1 MFFGCK
7 SRSPLS
13 QPLPDHHYSR
23 GYWRV
28 MEDGARFTWWSGRGV
43 EFLTFWG
50 LITLG
55 TDNTNCLGKE
65 THSIWTMFCL
75 SIKDIQIS
83 YIYINLNI
91 SMYKYKMMSPGDVP
105 NPQLPHSSSLSG
117 SMFVFDTCPSKGTCF
132 FLRNH
137 QVPNSNKV
145 HHIIIIRTWPYR
157 MIQFYRIIAVVR
169 LWWSM
174 AQNPQLPPLKK
185 TIHDMQPENQPKPP
199 TMALKNLMFRA
210 VQRLVL
216 LGLHSKIPHGS
227 VEAEP

>member
-1 MFFGCK
+1 
-7 SRSPLS
+7 
-13 QPLPDHHYSR
+13 
-23 GYWRV
+23 
-28 MEDGARFTWWSGRGV
+28 
-43 EFLTFWG
+43 
-50 LITLG
+50 
-55 TDNTNCLGKE
+55 
-65 THSIWTMFCL
+65 
-75 SIKDIQIS
+75 
-83 YIYINLNI
+83 
-91 SMYKYKMMSPGDVP
+91 MYKYKMMSPGDVP